1 MLKKIIG
8 VVGLLSLMSVVAF
21 GNNQLNRSNS
31 KIQKLNSTLV
41 NDPRTQYLELKEVYN
56 GPNCVYSKTDKD
68 TDLSAY
74 HCFDKEANTKYDSP
88 FDVNSFDEIYLP
100 RPETKAGI
108 ITVTNNNNVIEIV
121 LDVVKVD
128 SCSAS
133 FEINQISS
141 NQKNKTSNI
150 LYYLIQGDSGAPITQ
165 VQNGKSNI
173 VGVFWQAAPNL
184 EPASDSRLRT
194 TKGVLVFKPC

>member
-8 VVGLLSLMSVVAF
+8 LVSLMSLMSLIVFA
-21 GNNQLNRSNS
+21 NNQRNPSNP
-31 KIQKLNSTLV
+31 KIQKLISTLV
-41 NDPRTQYLELKEVYN
+41 NDPRTQYLDLKEVYN

-68 TDLSAY
+68 IDLSAY
-74 HCFDKEANTKYDSP
+74 HCFDKEANTKFDSP

-100 RPETKAGI
+100 RPEVKPGI
-108 ITVTNNNNVIEIV
+108 ITVTNNSNVIEM
-121 LDVVKVD
+121 VVDILQVD
-128 SCSAS
+128 KCSAS
-133 FEINQISS
+133 FEINQITS

-165 VQNGKSNI
+165 ALNGKSNI
-173 VGVFWQAAPNL
+173 VGVFWQADPNL

-194 TKGVLVFKPC
+194 TKGIIVFKPC

>member
-21 GNNQLNRSNS
+21 GNNQFNRSNS

-41 NDPRTQYLELKEVYN
+41 NDHRTQYLELKEVYN

-68 TDLSAY
+68 IDLSAY
-74 HCFDKEANTKYDSP
+74 HCFDKEANTKFDSP

-100 RPETKAGI
+100 RPEVKSGV
-108 ITVTNNNNVIEIV
+108 ITVTNNSNIIEIA

-133 FEINQISS
+133 FEINQIAS

-165 VQNGKSNI
+165 VLNGKSNI
-173 VGVFWQAAPNL
+173 VGVFWQAEANL